1 MPRKAFIN
9 STVDDTLTAVVV
21 PIRCFS
27 NPLSRLADVLNR
39 SQRVE
44 LTRRMVKRVLAAS
57 SPYPTYIT
65 THDDEV
71 ASWACRIGVPV
82 ILVEQPGLSAAAAY
96 SLRTLAETGIERMVI
111 VHADLALAQ
120 TLNPAIGPGFVIVPD
135 YNHCGSNVICM
146 PTDVPFGFSYGK
158 GSFIRHIAEAERLG
172 LPVKVVDDA
181 KLATDIDQ
189 SEDLKKLTVDDLI
202 SLGLAGLETELNI

>member
-1 MPRKAFIN
+1 MPHKACIN
-9 STVDDTLTAVVV
+9 SVINDTSTAIVV

-44 LTRRMVKRVLAAS
+44 LTRRMAKRVLAAS
-57 SPYPTYIT
+57 SCYPTYIA

-71 ASWACRIGVPV
+71 ASWACKIGVQV
-82 ILVEQPGLSAAAAY
+82 ILVEHPGLSAAAEY
-96 SLRTLAETGIERMVI
+96 SLRTLAGIDIERVVI

-120 TLNPAIGPGFVIVPD
+120 TLSPAIGPGFVIVPD
-135 YNHCGSNVICM
+135 YDHCGSNVICI
-146 PTDVPFGFSYGK
+146 PADVPFEFSYGK
-158 GSFIRHIAEAERLG
+158 GSFKRHIAEAERLG
-172 LPVKVVDDA
+172 LPIKVVDDP

-189 SEDLKKLTVDDLI
+189 SEDLKKLTVSDLI
-202 SLGLAGLETELNI
+202 SLGLIGLETELKT